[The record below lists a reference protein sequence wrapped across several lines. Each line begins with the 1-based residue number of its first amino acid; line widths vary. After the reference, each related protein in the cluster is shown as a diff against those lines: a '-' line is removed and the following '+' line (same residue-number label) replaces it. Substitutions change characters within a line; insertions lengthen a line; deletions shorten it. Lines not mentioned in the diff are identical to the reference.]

1 MADEQ
6 NTNEP
11 LIQAPAG
18 MAPPPAQ
25 SAPSTAPSIIKKPE
39 NARAGSVTDNNTV
52 ATPPRPPFNP
62 PKNDTTTVTVN
73 TNAPSNMAAPVV
85 ENNGDLANLRE
96 QALEQLRPLLD
107 EATLDATEKFDIYM
121 RLIHTSNDSG
131 LLAKAHEV
139 AAQIEDNDE
148 RARAL
153 FDVVTEI
160 DFQLHDQNQPE

>member
-25 SAPSTAPSIIKKPE
+25 SPLNTTPSIIKKPE
-39 NARAGSVTDNNTV
+39 NARAGSVTDNNNV
-52 ATPPRPPFNP
+52 ATPPRPTFNP

-73 TNAPSNMAAPVV
+73 TNTPNSVASSGGDD
-85 ENNGDLANLRE
+85 NGGLANLRE

>member
-18 MAPPPAQ
+18 MAPPPA
-25 SAPSTAPSIIKKPE
+25 PSPTDGAPSIIKKPE
-39 NARAGSVTDNNTV
+39 NARAGSGLDTNP
-52 ATPPRPPFNP
+52 ATPPRPTFNP
-62 PKNDTTTVTVN
+62 PKNDGTIVTVN
-73 TNAPSNMAAPVV
+73 ASGLNNTPSSTPGNH
-85 ENNGDLANLRE
+85 GDLASLRE

-131 LLAKAHEV
+131 LLKKAHEV

-160 DFQLHDQNQPE
+160 DFQLHDQDQAE